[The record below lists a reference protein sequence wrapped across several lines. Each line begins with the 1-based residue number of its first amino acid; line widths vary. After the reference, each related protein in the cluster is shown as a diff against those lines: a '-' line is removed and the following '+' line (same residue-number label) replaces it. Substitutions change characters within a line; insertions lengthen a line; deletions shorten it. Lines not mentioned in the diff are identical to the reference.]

1 MIAPLSLSNFATVA
15 FAVIC
20 LATVVAQARGRV
32 FKVWRLAVPACFAAV
47 QAFMLLAGVFEVTL
61 QTDAEWLAAAIVGIA
76 VGRMRGWT
84 LPIEV
89 DQRRQLI
96 RQRRAADGPL
106 VAVGLVLLALT
117 DFASAAIQEPV
128 VEPEHVA
135 AAAAL
140 CAGYL
145 GGRALAIAV
154 RTTRLPHVELH
165 RA

>member
-1 MIAPLSLSNFATVA
+1 MISPLSLSNFATVA

-20 LATVVAQARGRV
+20 LLTAAAQARGQV

-47 QAFMLLAGVFEVTL
+47 QALMLLAGVFDVTL
-61 QTDAEWLAAAIVGIA
+61 QTDAEWLAAAMVGIA
-76 VGRMRGWT
+76 IGRMRGWT

-89 DQRRQLI
+89 DQQHELI

-117 DFASAAIQEPV
+117 DFTSAALQEPL